1 MAVIGYTRVSTDK
14 QDLEKQKHLLL
25 KYAQEH
31 QLLIDEFIDAEVS
44 STQGTKERRVDEL
57 LSKLKSGDSLLVAE
71 LSRLG
76 RNMLQT
82 LNIINE
88 LTEKGIS
95 LIFVRQPELSTN
107 GPQTKL
113 LMAIYSYFAEAER
126 EYISIRT
133 KQGLAAAKAKGKI
146 LGRPKGSRNKERV
159 LDPYR
164 DQILDYL
171 QMGLN
176 LAAIRKIINN
186 QLENPISYNSYKYFV
201 QHDEQLQQAW
211 LAQRG

>member
-1 MAVIGYTRVSTDK
+1 MAVFGYTRVSTDK
-14 QDLEKQKHLLL
+14 QDLEKQKNLLL
-25 KYAQEH
+25 EYAQAN
-31 QLLIDEFIDAEVS
+31 QMMIDEFIDTEVS

-57 LSKLKSGDSLLVAE
+57 LSKLKEGDSLLVAE

-88 LTEKGIS
+88 LAEKGVS
-95 LIFVRQPELSTN
+95 LIFVRQPELSTS
-107 GPQTKL
+107 GPHTKL

-164 DQILDYL
+164 DQILEYL
-171 QMGLN
+171 EVGVN

-186 QLENPISYNSYKYFV
+186 QMENPISYNSYKYFV
-201 QHDEQLQQAW
+201 QHDEQLQLAW
-211 LAQRG
+211 SAQRS